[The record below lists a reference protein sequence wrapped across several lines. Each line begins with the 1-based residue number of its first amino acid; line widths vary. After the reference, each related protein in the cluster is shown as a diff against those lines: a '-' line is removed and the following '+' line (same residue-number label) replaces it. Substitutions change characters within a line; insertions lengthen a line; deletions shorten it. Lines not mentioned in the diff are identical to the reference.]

1 LKNNRKI
8 LIISAFTIGFSI
20 VGVVFILIVLG
31 FSIFAAGMIINGT
44 SVSELYKGNNL
55 FYLLHLIPV
64 FAGIAGFYTGGFLIS
79 KHETYQEKIM
89 VLRNTIN
96 GTINFAKGIEKGNL
110 LSRYIPVNGES
121 ELTDSLESMRLSLL
135 KANQVDFERNT
146 IAKIVSDINLIL
158 RSINEIDRLGE
169 EITSYL
175 VTKLENVVQGAFY
188 IVGES
193 ENGKKVI
200 YLKTSYAY
208 KRKKYLKAEFEFAE
222 GLIGQAAIEKDI
234 ILRTE
239 IPDNYVTISSGLM
252 GDKKPKSILIVPL
265 IANDTVHGVLE
276 LASIQKFSELQVKI
290 LSGIGEIIART
301 INNVLVN
308 ERTRLLLKES
318 EQMSSELVIQKG
330 KLLQNA
336 KDMIFAQ
343 EQLKKSNVQLEEQI
357 REVHNSNKKTHVLL
371 ENSLEVIF
379 IFSESGMTLYVSPS
393 VRSVLGYFPEEIIG
407 MKDVDN
413 IHPLDTNNFRNF
425 IQNIISYPEKN
436 HILQYRYFT
445 KKGDILWLEAIG
457 KNSLADVIR
466 GIVINTRDIS
476 EQRLAAKEQRIRAK
490 MQALSENSLDLIL
503 RIDIFSRCT
512 YINPVIESY
521 TGMKIADL
529 IDKPIMSIG
538 IEESVIT
545 LWKKMLDEV
554 GVSKEKRID
563 EVVFPT
569 SQGNKIMQVSAI
581 PEFQDNGVVESV
593 LFVCHDIT
601 LSKNREE
608 LIRKKN
614 KSINDSIN
622 YAYYI
627 QSALM
632 PTEKT
637 LQSIIPN
644 SFMFY
649 KPKDIVSGDYP
660 WIFKDGDIVYI
671 GVMDCT
677 GHGVPGALMS
687 IIGFFL
693 QNEIIRKNCVDN
705 AGVILDKLHI
715 NLVKTLRQEEENSK
729 INDGMDAAFC
739 TIDLKNK
746 VLNYAGAHRGLYYVN
761 KKELTEI
768 RGDRFPVGSS
778 QYSNRKP
785 FTNHV
790 INIEPGDAF
799 YFMTDGF
806 ADQLGGPTGKQKF
819 MSGNVSLLIKD
830 NCNQSIFQQ
839 GNLFRNTF
847 ESWKGAFEQVDD
859 ILVIGLKF

>member
-1 LKNNRKI
+1 MKSTRKI
-8 LIISAFTIGFSI
+8 LELSFFVVGFAVTGIIISLTTLLFS
-20 VGVVFILIVLG
+20 L
-31 FSIFAAGMIINGT
+31 AAGNYPLSITGLQA
-44 SVSELYKGNNL
+44 LYRDENA
-55 FYLLHLIPV
+55 FYLLHLVP
-64 FAGIAGFYTGGFLIS
+64 FFFGIAGYVCGNYLLDKRNEYKKSIS
-79 KHETYQEKIM
+79 LLKST
-89 VLRNTIN
+89 VNSTID
-96 GTINFAKGIEKGNL
+96 FARSIEKGNL
-110 LSRYIPVNGES
+110 LNQYVAVNGEN
-121 ELTDSLESMRLSLL
+121 ELTESLESMRNSLL
-135 KANQVDFERNT
+135 RVSQIDSERNA

-158 RSINEIDRLGE
+158 RSINEIERLGE

-188 IVGES
+188 IVTEADDS
-193 ENGKKVI
+193 RKI
-200 YLKTSYAY
+200 IRLKSSYAY
-208 KRKKYLKAEFEFAE
+208 NRKKYLKAEFEFAE
-222 GLIGQAAIEKDI
+222 GLIGQSAVEKDV

-252 GDKKPKSILIVPL
+252 GDRKPKSIIIVPL

-276 LASIQKFSELQVKI
+276 LASIRKFTDLQVKV

-301 INNVLVN
+301 INNVMVN
-308 ERTRLLLKES
+308 ERTRLLLRES
-318 EQMSSELVIQKG
+318 EKMSSELVVQKG

-343 EQLKKSNVQLEEQI
+343 EQLKKTNLQLEEQMQ
-357 REVHNSNKKTHVLL
+357 EVRNSNKKTHVLL

-379 IFSESGMTLYVSPS
+379 IFSDSGMTLYVSPS

-407 MKDVDN
+407 MKDTDN
-413 IHPLDTNNFRNF
+413 IHPLDTDSFKSF
-425 IQNIISYPEKN
+425 LQNIISYPEKI
-436 HILQYRYFT
+436 HIIQYRYFT
-445 KKGDILWLEAIG
+445 KSGEIIWLEAIG
-457 KNSLADVIR
+457 KNSIADVIK

-512 YINPVIESY
+512 YINPIIESY

-529 IDKPIMSIG
+529 IDKPIMNIG
-538 IEESVIT
+538 IEESVVT

-554 GVSKEKRID
+554 GVSKEKKID
-563 EVVFPT
+563 ELVFT
-569 SQGNKIMQVSAI
+569 TVQGIKIMQVSAI

-601 LSKNREE
+601 EAKNREE

-632 PTEKT
+632 PTEKF
-637 LQSIIPN
+637 LQSIIPH
-644 SFMFY
+644 SFMLY

-660 WIFKDGDIVYI
+660 WIYREGDVVYI

-693 QNEIIRKNCVDN
+693 QNEIIKNKGTDN
-705 AGVILDKLHI
+705 AGQILDKLHT
-715 NLVKTLRQEEENSK
+715 NLVSTLKQEEENSK

-739 TIDLKNK
+739 CIDLKNK

-785 FTNHV
+785 FTNHT
-790 INIEPGDAF
+790 INIEQGDAF

-830 NCNQSIFQQ
+830 NSNQSIFQM
-839 GNLFRNTF
+839 GNLFKNTF
-847 ESWKGAFEQVDD
+847 ENWKGSAEQVDD